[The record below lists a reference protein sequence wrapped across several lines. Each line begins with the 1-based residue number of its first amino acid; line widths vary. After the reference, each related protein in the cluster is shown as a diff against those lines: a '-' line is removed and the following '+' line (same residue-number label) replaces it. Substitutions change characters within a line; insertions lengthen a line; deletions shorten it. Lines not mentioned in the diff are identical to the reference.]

1 VCFYSETCVQGMIV
15 HIGIE
20 LSCKQWYEA
29 GTLCSIEI
37 MEGLTDRLIGLE
49 QRINASTSR
58 AQEPIGEASEGLFI
72 HPV

>member
-1 VCFYSETCVQGMIV
+1 VCFYSETCAQGTIV

-37 MEGLTDRLIGLE
+37 MEGLADSLIGFE

-58 AQEPIGEASEGLFI
+58 VQEPIVEASEGLFI
-72 HPV
+72 YPV